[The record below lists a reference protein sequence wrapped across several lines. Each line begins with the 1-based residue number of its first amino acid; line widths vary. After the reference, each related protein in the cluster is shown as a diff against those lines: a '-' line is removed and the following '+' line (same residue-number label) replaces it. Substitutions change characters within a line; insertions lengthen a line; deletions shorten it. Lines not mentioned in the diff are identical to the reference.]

1 MVTSD
6 KRTKDKK
13 ASVEFREKLQ
23 AVNADNTNS
32 IFEAL
37 QVALTEAIELEIT
50 TWVEPSD
57 TTHSPSES
65 DRGKP
70 GYRMRTRINI
80 VDGDIDNEVGNQF
93 LNSGPYAELREFH
106 VSQVRESRQIVQQ
119 NLDNLKQLVGVVV
132 STIGSLSP
140 NPSARSA
147 LRGNSNRPSTPSLPP
162 SN

>member
-1 MVTSD
+1 MMAND
-6 KRTKDKK
+6 NRPKDKK

-23 AVNADNTNS
+23 AVNTDDTNS
-32 IFEAL
+32 IFDAL

-57 TTHSPSES
+57 TTRSPAES

-106 VSQVRESRQIVQQ
+106 VSQVRESRAIVQQ
-119 NLDNLKQLVGVVV
+119 NLDNLTQLVGVLV
-132 STIGSLSP
+132 STIGSLAPARS
-140 NPSARSA
+140 SRSA
-147 LRGNSNRPSTPSLPP
+147 LPGNSNRPSVPSLPP